1 MANWDWKNMDWDWE
15 DADDSSSGTEELKP
29 EIDKQWLDGILREF
43 HKEPVTIT
51 ECNVNPGCMSNE
63 SVLSTIISV
72 KVKYVLTESN
82 TTQDLSLIVKELPK
96 DPFSR
101 FFVNEGQFDLR
112 EIKFYTQVMPDL
124 REFQKKQLALENT
137 RENLDKPGEEIPLSV
152 PVCYHAQ
159 YMPAQ
164 ETEDTLTTPDSILV
178 LQDLRDSDF
187 CNIKFRK
194 GMTFDQTQV
203 ALEAIARIHAHSL
216 AMKVVEGQSLSERYP
231 FLFQTA
237 KATDSYQ
244 QLVER
249 GLPQLA
255 KFLENRGLGAIL
267 EALRILRP
275 KTMHIISALLA
286 PEGPL
291 TLITHTDFW
300 CNNLLFKEGPNGL
313 ECCILDW
320 QMVTY
325 SRPSN
330 DIALLIVSSLPT
342 DLRRKFTEVFLD
354 IYWNALTS
362 TCSRLGV
369 DIPKDLGYTREDL
382 SKDYR
387 RSQLLALLLCI
398 GSVDVALGD
407 PDTEERLIDV
417 LKDLHS
423 EGVFTD
429 ETVVATSESDF

>member
-1 MANWDWKNMDWDWE
+1 MANLDWKDMDWDWE
-15 DADDSSSGTEELKP
+15 DAEDSSSDTEEQKP
-29 EIDKQWLDGILREF
+29 EIHKDWLDGILREF

-51 ECNVNPGCMSNE
+51 EFNANPACTGNE

-72 KVKYVLTESN
+72 KVKYVLNESN

-101 FFVNEGQFDLR
+101 FFVNECQFDLR

-124 REFQKKQLALENT
+124 REFQKKQLALEST

-159 YMPAQ
+159 YTPAE
-164 ETEDTLTTPDSILV
+164 ETEDNLTAPDSTLV
-178 LQDLRDSDF
+178 LQDLRDSGF
-187 CNIKFRK
+187 CNITFRT
-194 GMTFDQTQV
+194 GMTYDQTQV
-203 ALEAIARIHAHSL
+203 ALEAIARIHAHCLS
-216 AMKVVEGQSLSERYP
+216 MKVIEGQSLSERYP

-237 KATDSYQ
+237 KATNSYQ

-267 EALRILRP
+267 EALRLLRP

-325 SRPSN
+325 SRPTN
-330 DIALLIVSSLPT
+330 DIALLIVSSLPA

-398 GSVDVALGD
+398 GSVDVAFGD
-407 PDTEERLIDV
+407 PDTEQRLIDV

-429 ETVVATSESDF
+429 ETDVATSESDF

>member
-1 MANWDWKNMDWDWE
+1 MK
-15 DADDSSSGTEELKP
+15 
-29 EIDKQWLDGILREF
+29 
-43 HKEPVTIT
+43 
-51 ECNVNPGCMSNE
+51 
-63 SVLSTIISV
+63 
-72 KVKYVLTESN
+72 
-82 TTQDLSLIVKELPK
+82 
-96 DPFSR
+96 
-101 FFVNEGQFDLR
+101 
-112 EIKFYTQVMPDL
+112 
-124 REFQKKQLALENT
+124 EFQKKQLGLGDNKS
-137 RENLDKPGEEIPLSV
+137 NDEIPLSV

-159 YMPAQ
+159 YTPA
-164 ETEDTLTTPDSILV
+164 EDTEDNLVTPDSILV

-194 GMTFDQTQV
+194 GMSYDQTKV

-216 AMKVVEGQSLSERYP
+216 AMKVIEGQSLSERYP

-255 KFLENRGLGAIL
+255 KFLKNTGLETIL
-267 EALRILRP
+267 DALLVLRP
-275 KTMHIISALLA
+275 RTKHIISALLA

-300 CNNLLFKEGPNGL
+300 CNNLLFKDGPDGL

-325 SRPSN
+325 SRPTN

-342 DLRRKFTEVFLD
+342 ELRQKHTETFLD
-354 IYWNALTS
+354 IYWNTLTN

-407 PDTEERLIDV
+407 PDTEQRLIDV

-429 ETVVATSESDF
+429 ETAIATSENDS

>member
-1 MANWDWKNMDWDWE
+1 MANWDWNMDWDWE

-51 ECNVNPGCMSNE
+51 ECNVNPYCMSND

-124 REFQKKQLALENT
+124 REFQKKQLALESS

-164 ETEDTLTTPDSILV
+164 ETEDTMTTPDSILV

-187 CNIKFRK
+187 CNIKFQK

-216 AMKVVEGQSLSERYP
+216 AMKVVDGQSLSERYP

-244 QLVER
+244 HLVER

-267 EALRILRP
+267 EALCILRP

-342 DLRRKFTEVFLD
+342 ELRREFTEVFLD
-354 IYWNALTS
+354 IYWKALTS
-362 TCSRLGV
+362 TCTRLGV

>member
-1 MANWDWKNMDWDWE
+1 
-15 DADDSSSGTEELKP
+15 
-29 EIDKQWLDGILREF
+29 
-43 HKEPVTIT
+43 
-51 ECNVNPGCMSNE
+51 
-63 SVLSTIISV
+63 
-72 KVKYVLTESN
+72 
-82 TTQDLSLIVKELPK
+82 
-96 DPFSR
+96 
-101 FFVNEGQFDLR
+101 
-112 EIKFYTQVMPDL
+112 MPDL
-124 REFQKKQLALENT
+124 KEFQKKQLSLGDNSD
-137 RENLDKPGEEIPLSV
+137 DKIPLSV
-152 PVCYHAQ
+152 PMCYHAQ
-159 YMPAQ
+159 YTPAE
-164 ETEDTLTTPDSILV
+164 ETEDNITTPDSILV

-194 GMTFDQTQV
+194 GLTYDQTKV

-216 AMKVVEGQSLSERYP
+216 AMKVIEGQSLSERYP

-255 KFLENRGLGAIL
+255 KFLKNTGLEAIL
-267 EALRILRP
+267 DALLVLRP
-275 KTMHIISALLA
+275 KTKHIISALLA

-300 CNNLLFKEGPNGL
+300 CNNLLFKEGPDSL

-325 SRPSN
+325 SRPTN

-342 DLRRKFTEVFLD
+342 ELRRKHTESFLD
-354 IYWNALTS
+354 IYWDTLTI
-362 TCSRLGV
+362 TCNRLGV

-407 PDTEERLIDV
+407 PDTEQRLIDV

-429 ETVVATSESDF
+429 ETAIATSENDS

>member
-1 MANWDWKNMDWDWE
+1 MANWHWGCE
-15 DADDSSSGTEELKP
+15 DAEDSSSETEEQKS
-29 EIDKQWLDGILREF
+29 EIDKQWLGDILRDF
-43 HKEPVTIT
+43 HRESVTIIDSKVYSS
-51 ECNVNPGCMSNE
+51 CLRNVLTA
-63 SVLSTIISV
+63 LSTISRV
-72 KVKYVLTESN
+72 KVTYVLEDSN
-82 TTQDLSLIVKELPK
+82 TTKDLSLIVKELPK
-96 DPFSR
+96 DGCSR
-101 FFVNEGQFDLR
+101 LFVITGQFDLR

-124 REFQKKQLALENT
+124 KEFQKKQLALE
-137 RENLDKPGEEIPLSV
+137 ENRSGDEIPLSV

-159 YMPAQ
+159 YTPA
-164 ETEDTLTTPDSILV
+164 EESDCFLTTCDSILV
-178 LQDLRDSDF
+178 LQDLHDSDF
-187 CNIKFRK
+187 WNIQFRK
-194 GMTFDQTQV
+194 GMSYDQTKV

-216 AMKVVEGQSLSERYP
+216 AMKVIEGQSLSERYP

-244 QLVER
+244 HLVER

-255 KFLENRGLGAIL
+255 EFLENTGLEAIL
-267 EALRILRP
+267 ETLLVLRP
-275 KTMHIISALLA
+275 KTKHIISALLA

-300 CNNLLFKEGPNGL
+300 CNNVLFKDGPNGL

-325 SRPSN
+325 SRPTN

-342 DLRRKFTEVFLD
+342 KLRREHTETFLD
-354 IYWNALTS
+354 VYWNTLIS
-362 TCSRLGV
+362 TCLRLGV

-407 PDTEERLIDV
+407 PDTEQRLIDV
-417 LKDLHS
+417 LKDLHN

-429 ETVVATSESDF
+429 ETVTAASESDS

>member
-1 MANWDWKNMDWDWE
+1 M
-15 DADDSSSGTEELKP
+15 
-29 EIDKQWLDGILREF
+29 
-43 HKEPVTIT
+43 
-51 ECNVNPGCMSNE
+51 NPGCMSNE
-63 SVLSTIISV
+63 SALSTIISV
-72 KVKYVLTESN
+72 KVKYVLSN
-82 TTQDLSLIVKELPK
+82 SNATQDLSLIVKELPK
-96 DPFSR
+96 DAFSR

-112 EIKFYTQVMPDL
+112 EIKFYTEVMPDL
-124 REFQKKQLALENT
+124 KEFQKKQLGLG
-137 RENLDKPGEEIPLSV
+137 DKSNDEIPLSV

-159 YMPAQ
+159 YTPA
-164 ETEDTLTTPDSILV
+164 EDTEDNLVTPDSILV

-194 GMTFDQTQV
+194 GMSYDQTKV

-255 KFLENRGLGAIL
+255 KFLKNTGLETIL
-267 EALRILRP
+267 DALLVLRP
-275 KTMHIISALLA
+275 RTKHIISALLA

-300 CNNLLFKEGPNGL
+300 CNNLLFKDGPEGL

-325 SRPSN
+325 SRPTN

-342 DLRRKFTEVFLD
+342 ELRQKHTETFLD
-354 IYWNALTS
+354 IYWNTLTS

-407 PDTEERLIDV
+407 PDTEQRLIDV

-429 ETVVATSESDF
+429 ETAVATSENDS